1 LPNQRILLQ
10 SFIWAGVATLA
21 VALGGSSCGAKKV
34 TGEYDVQGS
43 PGVTS
48 ASITFASPIQ
58 SNAQAISV
66 SLPWT
71 YSFPGTITEGTY
83 MGTYVYLY
91 AQNDTGSGSLTV
103 TIKEN
108 DNVFQQGSTTGGFPA
123 AVSVSGTF

>member
-1 LPNQRILLQ
+1 MAMKRAFF
-10 SFIWAGVATLA
+10 FIVWGV
-21 VALGGSSCGAKKV
+21 VVGLGLSLSGASCGAKKV
-34 TGEYDVQGS
+34 AGEYDVQGS
-43 PGVTS
+43 AGVTS

-91 AQNDTGSGSLTV
+91 AQNNTASGALTV

-108 DNVFQQGSTTGGFPA
+108 DNVFQQGSTSGGFPA